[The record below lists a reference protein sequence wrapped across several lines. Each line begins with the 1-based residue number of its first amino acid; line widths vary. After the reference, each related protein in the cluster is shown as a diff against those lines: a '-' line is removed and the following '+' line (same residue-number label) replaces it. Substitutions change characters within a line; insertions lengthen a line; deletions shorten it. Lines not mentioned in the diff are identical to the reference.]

1 MMAPQPQEGV
11 CRMCGG
17 LMDGEPLYSLYCGI
31 CKAHLED
38 VRYCRERDEE
48 DGEEEEGADE
58 RA

>member
-1 MMAPQPQEGV
+1 MAPPPQEGV

-48 DGEEEEGADE
+48 DGEEEEGAE
-58 RA
+58 